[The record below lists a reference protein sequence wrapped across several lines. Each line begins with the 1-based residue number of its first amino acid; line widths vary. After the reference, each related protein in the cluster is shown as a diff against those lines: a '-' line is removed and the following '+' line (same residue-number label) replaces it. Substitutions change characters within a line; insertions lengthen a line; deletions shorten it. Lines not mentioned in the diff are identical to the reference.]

1 MKDNYIFK
9 YILLLPIFVFI
20 QILVLNEVFL
30 SLYIIPFLYVGLIIN
45 LPIKEPKWFSLLYAF
60 IIGLLID
67 IFSSTIGFHST
78 ACTLI
83 AFIKPFI
90 CKITISQKIITET
103 EEITLKKIGSRAFLM
118 LSLILILIHHS
129 CLFFIEHLS
138 FNLNVLLKIIAS
150 SLATYVV
157 ILIGQL
163 FFNSNNK

>member
-103 EEITLKKIGSRAFLM
+103 EEITL
-118 LSLILILIHHS
+118 IHHS

-157 ILIGQL
+157 ILISQL